1 MTPVSS
7 STYYCCTV
15 QSGNAALSTQKLPR
29 VASRGREVAKSRQGP
44 FRGYGDPLSAEWQE
58 CADRLAWRADDA
70 QEMAESTE
78 KQAGADANPNGA
90 PEDEIRKK
98 DETMND
104 VKQGDSESSRR

>member
-1 MTPVSS
+1 
-7 STYYCCTV
+7 
-15 QSGNAALSTQKLPR
+15 
-29 VASRGREVAKSRQGP
+29 
-44 FRGYGDPLSAEWQE
+44 
-58 CADRLAWRADDA
+58 
-70 QEMAESTE
+70 MAESTE